1 VWKVRKE
8 DQEEGKEGQE
18 EEEVTRSTWTLLP
31 WRFSMVAKKKSK
43 KAGKAAK
50 KKSYY
55 LGKEIRACR
64 SR

>member
-1 VWKVRKE
+1 VRKE

-18 EEEVTRSTWTLLP
+18 EEVIPVPELQILEESL
-31 WRFSMVAKKKSK
+31 MAEKKKSK

-50 KKSYY
+50 KKGYY
-55 LGKEIRACR
+55 RGKEVRADR